1 MNYLVGDIG
10 NTLTKICLVNKKSKI
25 VKEYSIETKKLLN
38 NNNFNNLFFFILK
51 KKTKKKKKKKYYFLA
66 LFQKFIIKL
75 INFLL
80 KITFFVL
87 KLKSYL

>member
-38 NNNFNNLFFFILK
+38 NNSLKNFFSSVLK
-51 KKTKKKKKKKYYFLA
+51 KKTKKKN
-66 LFQKFIIKL
+66 II
-75 INFLL
+75 F
-80 KITFFVL
+80 
-87 KLKSYL
+87 

>member
-38 NNNFNNLFFFILK
+38 NNSLKNFFSSVLK
-51 KKTKKKKKKKYYFLA
+51 KKNKKKN
-66 LFQKFIIKL
+66 II
-75 INFLL
+75 F
-80 KITFFVL
+80 
-87 KLKSYL
+87 

>member
-38 NNNFNNLFFFILK
+38 NNSLKNFFSSVLK
-51 KKTKKKKKKKYYFLA
+51 KKTKKKKYYFPA